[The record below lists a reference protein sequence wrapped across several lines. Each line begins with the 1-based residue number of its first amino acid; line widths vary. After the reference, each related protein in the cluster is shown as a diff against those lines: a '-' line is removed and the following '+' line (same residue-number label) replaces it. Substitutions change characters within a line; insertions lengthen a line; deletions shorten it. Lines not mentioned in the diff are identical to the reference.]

1 MWECFS
7 EDYLKFVDDSRRS
20 HRNFH
25 SFSTDHSSVW
35 KCCGKDETKLSE
47 IATHTPHFNYDAI
60 VLMYFTMGY
69 PTRHGEQIL
78 IIALNLHIFRLG
90 IFASV
95 CCFDGFVVVA
105 FINFQL
111 RRMDFAMQSVA
122 LAKLT
127 NAPMHSN
134 NCSKRDY
141 MRKAQRVTV
150 TVRPNSITLAHS
162 FLLYLLSVSF
172 FLFLSSSLFRSQTPK
187 TLMMRNSGNIE
198 W

>member
-1 MWECFS
+1 MYVWECFS

-20 HRNFH
+20 YRNFH

-35 KCCGKDETKLSE
+35 KCYGKDETKLSE

-111 RRMDFAMQSVA
+111 RRMDFAMQSSWFGEANKCAHA
-122 LAKLT
+122 LKQLLQKRLHAKGT
-127 NAPMHSN
+127 TCDSDSQTQFH
-134 NCSKRDY
+134 
-141 MRKAQRVTV
+141 
-150 TVRPNSITLAHS
+150 NSGPS
-162 FLLYLLSVSF
+162 
-172 FLFLSSSLFRSQTPK
+172 LSSLLTLSFSLSIPNAKNFDDAEQWQHRVVN
-187 TLMMRNSGNIE
+187 NSCK
-198 W
+198 